1 MKKIIKGKRY
11 DTETARL
18 MGSWGN
24 NRTDFSYVHEEL
36 YRKKT
41 GEYFLYGRG
50 GAMSKYAEA
59 VDQNSWS
66 GGSNIRPL
74 TYEEARDWAEHHL
87 DADEYEEIFEPIP
100 EDEANELVQMKF
112 YLTAGTV
119 DALRRMSQETG
130 IQLSKLTEKLM
141 SNILTRAKLK

>member
-66 GGSNIRPL
+66 GGSDIRPL

-100 EDEANELVQMKF
+100 EDESRELVQMKF
-112 YLTAGTV
+112 YLSAGTA
-119 DALRRMSQETG
+119 DALRRRSQETG
-130 IQLSKLTEKLM
+130 IQPSKLAEQYISEALD
-141 SNILTRAKLK
+141 AQY